1 MVHEAAM
8 SSSTLKL
15 GEPGFPPALVSIPSP
30 PGILYLRGRL
40 PPPPRVAV
48 VGSRDADRYG
58 LEVARAL
65 GAGLAAAGVGV
76 VSGGAGGVDT
86 AALEGCLEGSG
97 RPVAV
102 LGTGVDVAYPAANRA
117 LFERVA
123 QSGALVSEYPPKTPG
138 RPAHFPKRNR
148 IISGLSE
155 GVVVVRAAKKS
166 GSLITARDAV
176 RQGRVLMAVPG
187 PAGDNLSAGVHQ
199 LIRQGARLVES
210 TSDVLELLA
219 IGDRRQTT
227 LSLVLEEELE
237 GSEKALLEALGEESC
252 DIDILSTRTGFESG
266 QVAAL
271 LLQMELKG
279 LVAQRPGMIY
289 CRARESTG

>member
-1 MVHEAAM
+1 MVNGAAM
-8 SSSTLKL
+8 GSTARNL
-15 GEPGFPPALVSIPSP
+15 GEPGFPPSLVSIPSP
-30 PGILYLRGRL
+30 PKVLYLEGRL

-65 GAGLAAAGVGV
+65 GAGLSAAGVAV

-86 AALEGCLEGSG
+86 AALEGCLEGPG

-102 LGTGVDVAYPAANRA
+102 LGTGVDVAYPAANRD
-117 LFERVA
+117 LFRRVA
-123 QSGALVSEYPPKTPG
+123 QSGALVSEYPEKTPG
-138 RPAHFPKRNR
+138 RPAHFPQRNR

-166 GSLITARDAV
+166 GSLITAREAV

-210 TSDVLELLA
+210 AADVLNLLA
-219 IGDRRQTT
+219 IGDTRQTT
-227 LSLVLEEELE
+227 LSLVLSEELD
-237 GSEKALLEALGEESC
+237 GSERALLEALGEESC
-252 DIDILSTRTGFESG
+252 DIDMLSTRTGFKSS
-266 QVAAL
+266 QVASL

-279 LVAQRPGMIY
+279 LVTQRPGMQY

>member
-1 MVHEAAM
+1 VVNGAAM
-8 SSSTLKL
+8 SSSVLNL
-15 GEPGFPPALVSIPSP
+15 GDPGFPPALVSIPAP
-30 PGILYLRGRL
+30 PKVLYLRGRL

-65 GAGLAAAGVGV
+65 GAGLAAAGVSV

-86 AALEGCLEGSG
+86 AALQGGLQGPG

-102 LGTGVDVAYPAANRA
+102 LGTGVEVAYPAANRG

-123 QSGALVSEYPPKTPG
+123 ESGALVSEYPPRTPG
-138 RPAHFPKRNR
+138 RPAHFSRRNR
-148 IISGLSE
+148 IISGLAE

-166 GSLITARDAV
+166 GSLITARQAV
-176 RQGRVLMAVPG
+176 RQGRMLMAVPG
-187 PAGDNLSAGVHQ
+187 PAGESLSAGVHQ
-199 LIRQGARLVES
+199 LIRQGARLVEGAA
-210 TSDVLELLA
+210 DVLGLLG
-219 IGDRRQTT
+219 IGDARQAT
-227 LSLVLEEELE
+227 LNLALFEELQD
-237 GSEKALLEALGEESC
+237 GEKALMEALGEESC
-252 DIDILSTRTGFESG
+252 DIDVLSTRTGFQSSR
-266 QVAAL
+266 VAAL

-279 LVAQRPGMIY
+279 LVTQRPGMIY

>member
-1 MVHEAAM
+1 M
-8 SSSTLKL
+8 SSSTLNL
-15 GEPGFPPALVSIPSP
+15 GESGYPPALASIPAP
-30 PGILYLRGRL
+30 PEVLYLRGRL

-48 VGSRDADRYG
+48 VGSRAADRYG
-58 LEVARAL
+58 LEIARAL
-65 GAGLAAAGVGV
+65 GAGLAAAGITV

-86 AALEGCLEGSG
+86 AALEGCLENSG

-102 LGTGVDVAYPAANRA
+102 LGTGVDVAYPAVNRA
-117 LFERVA
+117 LFEKVA
-123 QSGALVSEYPPKTPG
+123 GNGALVSEYPDETPG

-155 GVVVVRAAKKS
+155 GVVVVRAARKS

-187 PAGDNLSAGVHQ
+187 PAGEDLSAGVHQ
-199 LIRQGARLVES
+199 LIRQGARLVENAA
-210 TSDVLELLA
+210 DVLELLG
-219 IGDRRQTT
+219 IGNRRQTT
-227 LSLVLEEELE
+227 LNLVLDEDLD
-237 GSEKALLEALGEESC
+237 GSEKELLQALGEENC
-252 DIDILSTRTGFESG
+252 DIDVLSTRTGFESG

-279 LVAQRPGMIY
+279 LVTQRPGMIY
-289 CRARESTG
+289 CRARESAG

>member
-1 MVHEAAM
+1 MVHGAAM
-8 SSSTLKL
+8 SSTTLNR
-15 GEPGFPPALVSIPSP
+15 GEPGFPPALTSIPSP
-30 PGILYLRGRL
+30 PEILYLRGRL

-58 LEVARAL
+58 LEVAREL
-65 GAGLAAAGVGV
+65 GSGLAAAGVSV

-102 LGTGVDVAYPAANRA
+102 LGTGVDVAYPAANRT

-123 QSGALVSEYPPKTPG
+123 AQGALVSEYPPKTPG

-155 GVVVVRAAKKS
+155 GVVVVRAARKS

-187 PAGDNLSAGVHQ
+187 PAGDPLSAGVHQ
-199 LIRQGARLVES
+199 LIRQGARLVEGAA
-210 TSDVLELLA
+210 DVLELLA
-219 IGDRRQTT
+219 IGDSRQTT
-227 LSLVLEEELE
+227 LDLTLAEELE
-237 GSEKALLEALGEESC
+237 GTEKALLEAMGEESC
-252 DIDILSTRTGFESG
+252 DIDVLSTRTGFDSG
-266 QVAAL
+266 RVAAL
-271 LLQMELKG
+271 LLQMEVKG
-279 LVAQRPGMIY
+279 LVTQRPGMIY
-289 CRARESTG
+289 CRARSLTG

>member
-1 MVHEAAM
+1 
-8 SSSTLKL
+8 
-15 GEPGFPPALVSIPSP
+15 
-30 PGILYLRGRL
+30 
-40 PPPPRVAV
+40 
-48 VGSRDADRYG
+48 
-58 LEVARAL
+58 
-65 GAGLAAAGVGV
+65 
-76 VSGGAGGVDT
+76 VDT

-123 QSGALVSEYPPKTPG
+123 RSGVLVSEYPPQTPG
-138 RPAHFPKRNR
+138 HPAQFAKRNR

-166 GSLITARDAV
+166 GSLITAREAV

-187 PAGDNLSAGVHQ
+187 PAGENLSAGVHQ

-210 TSDVLELLA
+210 AADVLELLG
-219 IGDRRQTT
+219 IGDARQTT
-227 LSLVLEEELE
+227 LDLTLEEELDVR
-237 GSEKALLEALGEESC
+237 EKALLEALGGESC
-252 DIDILSTRTGFESG
+252 GIDALSIRTGFESSR
-266 QVAAL
+266 VASL

-279 LVAQRPGMIY
+279 LVTQRPGMIY

>member
-1 MVHEAAM
+1 MSFTVHN
-8 SSSTLKL
+8 L
-15 GEPGFPPALVSIPSP
+15 GDPGFPPALVSIPAAP
-30 PGILYLRGRL
+30 KVLYLRGRL

-65 GAGLAAAGVGV
+65 GAGLSAAGVSV

-86 AALEGCLEGSG
+86 AALEGGLEGPG

-102 LGTGVDVAYPAANRA
+102 LGTGVDVAYPAANRD

-123 QSGALVSEYPPKTPG
+123 RNGALVSEYPPKTPG
-138 RPAHFPKRNR
+138 HPSHFPRRNR
-148 IISGLSE
+148 IISGLTE
-155 GVVVVRAAKKS
+155 GVVVVRAARKS
-166 GSLITARDAV
+166 GSLITAREAV

-187 PAGDNLSAGVHQ
+187 PAGDGLSAGVHQ

-210 TSDVLELLA
+210 AADVLELLG
-219 IGDRRQTT
+219 IGENRQATLN
-227 LSLVLEEELE
+227 LSLSEELQ
-237 GSEKALLEALGEESC
+237 GGEKELMEALGGESC
-252 DIDILSTRTGFESG
+252 DIDILSTRTGFESSR
-266 QVAAL
+266 VAAL

-279 LVAQRPGMIY
+279 LVTQRPGMIY

>member
-1 MVHEAAM
+1 MVNPAAM

-15 GEPGFPPALVSIPSP
+15 GESGYPPALVSIPAP
-30 PGILYLRGRL
+30 PEVLYLRGRL

-48 VGSRDADRYG
+48 VGSRKADNYG
-58 LEVARAL
+58 LETARAL
-65 GAGLAAAGVGV
+65 GVGLAAAGVAV

-102 LGTGVDVAYPAANRA
+102 LGTGVDVAYPAANRG

-123 QSGALVSEYPPKTPG
+123 ETGALVSEHPPKTPG
-138 RPAHFPKRNR
+138 RPAHFSKRNR
-148 IISGLSE
+148 IISGLAE

-166 GSLITARDAV
+166 GSLITAQDAV

-187 PAGDNLSAGVHQ
+187 PAGDDLSAGVHQ
-199 LIRQGARLVES
+199 LIRQGARLVED
-210 TSDVLELLA
+210 TADVLELLGV
-219 IGDRRQTT
+219 GDRRQTT
-227 LSLVLEEELE
+227 LALVPAEDLD
-237 GSEKALLEALGEESC
+237 GNEKALLEALGRETC
-252 DIDILSTRTGFESG
+252 DIDVLSTRTGFESS
-266 QVAAL
+266 QVVAL

-279 LVAQRPGMIY
+279 LVTQRPGMIY

>member
-1 MVHEAAM
+1 VINPAAM
-8 SSSTLKL
+8 SSSALKL
-15 GEPGFPPALVSIPSP
+15 GEPGYPPALVSIPAP
-30 PGILYLRGRL
+30 PEVLYLRGRL

-48 VGSRDADRYG
+48 VGSRAADRYG
-58 LEVARAL
+58 LETARKL
-65 GAGLAAAGVGV
+65 GAGLAAAGVAV

-102 LGTGVDVAYPAANRA
+102 LGTGVDVAYPAANRG

-123 QSGALVSEYPPKTPG
+123 ASGALVSEYPPKTPG

-148 IISGLSE
+148 IISGLSK

-176 RQGRVLMAVPG
+176 RQGRALMAVPG
-187 PAGDNLSAGVHQ
+187 LAKDELSAGVHQ
-199 LIRQGARLVES
+199 LIRQGARLVED
-210 TSDVLELLA
+210 TADVLELLG
-219 IGDRRQTT
+219 IGDRRQAR
-227 LSLVLEEELE
+227 LSLVLDEDLD
-237 GSEKALLEALGEESC
+237 GTEKVLLEALGEETC
-252 DIDILSTRTGFESG
+252 DIDLLSTRTGLESG
-266 QVAAL
+266 RVAAL

-279 LVAQRPGMIY
+279 LVIQRPGMIY
-289 CRARESTG
+289 CRARESMG

>member
-1 MVHEAAM
+1 M

-15 GEPGFPPALVSIPSP
+15 GESGFPPALISIPAP
-30 PGILYLRGRL
+30 PEILYLRGRL
-40 PPPPRVAV
+40 PSPPRVAV
-48 VGSRDADRYG
+48 VGSRKSDRYG
-58 LEVARAL
+58 LDVARAL
-65 GAGLAAAGVGV
+65 GAGLAAAGVAV

-117 LFERVA
+117 LFEQVA
-123 QSGALVSEYPPKTPG
+123 DSGALVSEHPPKTPG
-138 RPAHFPKRNR
+138 RPAHFSKRNR

-166 GSLITARDAV
+166 GSLITAHDAV

-187 PAGDNLSAGVHQ
+187 PAGDDLSAGVHQ
-199 LIRQGARLVES
+199 LLRQGARLVES
-210 TSDVLELLA
+210 AADVLDVLA
-219 IGDRRQTT
+219 IGDHRQPK
-227 LSLVLEEELE
+227 LRLVSTDVLD
-237 GSEKALLEALGEESC
+237 SDEKTLLEALGEESC
-252 DIDILSTRTGFESG
+252 DIDELCSRTGLDSG
-266 QVAAL
+266 RVTAV

-279 LVAQRPGMIY
+279 LVIQRPGMVY
-289 CRARESTG
+289 NRARESTG

>member
-1 MVHEAAM
+1 MVNPAAM
-8 SSSTLKL
+8 SSSTLNL
-15 GEPGFPPALVSIPSP
+15 GEPGYPPALVSIPAP
-30 PGILYLRGRL
+30 PEVLYLRGRL

-48 VGSRDADRYG
+48 VGSRAADRYG
-58 LEVARAL
+58 LDTARAL
-65 GAGLAAAGVGV
+65 GAGLAAAGVTV

-102 LGTGVDVAYPAANRA
+102 LGTGVDVAYPASNRS
-117 LFERVA
+117 LFEKVSER
-123 QSGALVSEYPPKTPG
+123 GALVSEYPDKTPG

-148 IISGLSE
+148 IISGLCE

-166 GSLITARDAV
+166 GSLITAHDAV

-187 PAGDNLSAGVHQ
+187 PAGDELSAGVHQ
-199 LIRQGARLVES
+199 LIRQGARLVED
-210 TSDVLELLA
+210 TADVLEVLA
-219 IGDRRQTT
+219 IGDRMQPR
-227 LSLVLEEELE
+227 LRLVHAENLD
-237 GSEKALLEALGEESC
+237 SDEKALLEALGEESC
-252 DIDILSTRTGFESG
+252 DIDVLCTRTGLDSA
-266 QVAAL
+266 QVTTL

-279 LVAQRPGMIY
+279 LVTQRPGMIY